1 MPEPDQDE
9 RSPRRALSGGAIA
22 GVVLYAYVV
31 VAVLQLVVLERDRS
45 SYDSLHRS
53 FHQLPYRALIAVAAV
68 AGIFHAL
75 DGLRRTID
83 DLLPRDRSDLPRDRN
98 DDGHLRTVVA
108 FLTFAI
114 GVPAAAVILWP
125 SLTGRLR

>member
-1 MPEPDQDE
+1 MPEHEQE
-9 RSPRRALSGGAIA
+9 KHSPRRALSAGAVA

-45 SYDSLHRS
+45 SYDALHRS
-53 FHQLPYRALIAVAAV
+53 FHQLPYRTLIAVAAV

-83 DLLPRDRSDLPRDRN
+83 DFLSRDRSD
-98 DDGHLRTVVA
+98 DGPLRTVVA

-114 GVPAAAVILWP
+114 GVPAVAVILWP
-125 SLTGRLR
+125 SITGRMR

>member
-1 MPEPDQDE
+1 MPEPEQDE

-75 DGLRRTID
+75 DGLRRTIG
-83 DLLPRDRSDLPRDRN
+83 DLLPRDRS